1 MLFSDVMSRGSELS
15 FCTEMMKHGL
25 TRWLMLLMV
34 LSVSDLQGLMVGS
47 RTASLQSTT
56 ISSHM
61 LAQA

>member
-25 TRWLMLLMV
+25 TRWLM